1 MIPTEKYAIPTEF
14 ESVEELMK
22 WKSAIDSI
30 FNKSMVD
37 IIRNMEEELYEEKTI
52 ITHEIK
58 TIDVIVI
65 KENEIIR
72 KFDSVNDLINYRE
85 KVQDISDEL
94 KEYIDNL
101 IIKLSK

>member
-1 MIPTEKYAIPTEF
+1 MIPKEKYQIPTEV

-22 WKSAIDSI
+22 WKSVIDSK

-58 TIDVIVI
+58 TIDVIEI
-65 KENEIIR
+65 KENETIR
-72 KFDSVNDLINYRE
+72 KFNSVNDLINYRE

-101 IIKLSK
+101 IIKLLK